1 MKPLDKVRS
10 LMQKSGLD
18 GVLLG
23 KRANFAWVTGGKENY
38 VANATD
44 MGEAYVYITASSQ
57 YAIAN
62 SIEMPRIMDEE
73 LGSIGYEPLP
83 FAWHEG
89 LGKSDWAKRIAG
101 QRIGTDCQVI
111 QGEGIVDISAELS
124 AARSILSSEEQD
136 LYRSVARL
144 ASESI
149 EDVCRRVEPGWTE
162 HQIRAEVAREAHQ
175 RGLNPAVILIA
186 TDERV
191 YRYRHPIATDKKL
204 ERYAMIVICAERY
217 GLVASSTRFVH
228 FGQLPSE
235 LAEKA
240 EKVAYIDAG
249 MIANTKAGV
258 AYRDYFQTVR
268 QLYSDVGYSDEW
280 QYHHQ
285 GGPTGYAAREFTIT
299 PATEGTIQE
308 GMAFAWNPSIAGT
321 KSEDTIVLAG
331 GKPEVISMTGNWPV
345 IEVTY
350 GGEIW
355 RRPAVLIR

>member
-10 LMQKSGLD
+10 LMQQHGLD
-18 GVLLG
+18 GVLIG

-38 VANATD
+38 VANTTD
-44 MGEAYVYITASSQ
+44 MGEAYVYITSSGQ
-57 YAIAN
+57 YALAN
-62 SIEMPRIMDEE
+62 TIEMPRVIEEE
-73 LGSIGYEPLP
+73 LGSLGYEPLP

-89 LGKSDWAKRIAG
+89 IGQSEWAKQVAG
-101 QRIGTDCQVI
+101 QRIGVDCNLL
-111 QGEGIVDISAELS
+111 QGDGIVDISAQLS
-124 AARSILSSEEQD
+124 EARSVLTPEEQD
-136 LYRSVARL
+136 RYRTVARL

-149 EDVCRRVEPGWTE
+149 EVVCRRVEPGWTE
-162 HQIRAEVAREAHQ
+162 HEIRAEVAREAHR

-217 GLVASSTRFVH
+217 GLIASSTRFVH
-228 FGQLPSE
+228 FGPLPAD

-249 MIANTKAGV
+249 MIANTKPGI

-268 QLYSDVGYSDEW
+268 QLYVDAGYPDEW
-280 QYHHQ
+280 EYHHQ
-285 GGPTGYAAREFTIT
+285 GGPTGYAAREFTVT
-299 PATEGTIQE
+299 PTTEGAIKD

-321 KSEDTIVLAG
+321 KSEDTVVLAG
-331 GKPEVISMTGNWPV
+331 GKPEIISLTDDWPV
-345 IEVTY
+345 VEVAY
-350 GGEIW
+350 NGEVW